1 MVSFDVVSLFT
12 AIPVDKAC
20 DYIRKKLED
29 DLSLHSRTNLDIE
42 DIISLLNFVLSNN
55 FFVYN
60 DTIYK
65 QIHGCAMGSPVSPVV
80 ANLCME
86 EIEKTAINTTTVSPK
101 FWKRYVDDSFCII
114 KSDAVA
120 SFHNSLNS
128 IDQYI
133 SFTIEHESNGQL
145 PFLDTLISRD
155 NGKLLVDIYRKPTHT
170 DRYLD
175 FHSHHDRK
183 HKISTAETLL
193 HRALN
198 LPNTQVG
205 KTRETARVCAALH
218 SNGYPKK
225 IAADVI
231 RKKARPPPPTPTPE
245 ELVGMFFKWVEP
257 TNRRNFAVLP
267 YIKGITEPLT
277 RILKEHDIQVTSR
290 PVKTLQQHFPI
301 PKFRPAEDDQ
311 CNVIY
316 KIPCASCP
324 WSYIAKPRIIIP
336 LRVIRTV
343 SQHYVW
349 CLSEGTPP
357 INISLMNS
365 STTLASRTGVVW
377 SKLDQGGNYSC
388 IATNDVGTESETFYV
403 SLTAFRV
410 CVDLCDCNSSTN
422 TFEVQNI
429 FHCTGKNST
438 HILNNIPI
446 TTTQL

>member
-1 MVSFDVVSLFT
+1 MGSQLLIHRSSLTKIADVNIQDDETMVSFDVVSLFT
-12 AIPVDKAC
+12 AIPVGKAC

-29 DLSLHSRTNLDIE
+29 DLSLYSRTNLDIE

-86 EIEKTAINTTTVSPK
+86 EIEKTAINTTTVLPK

-120 SFHNSLNS
+120 FFHDSLNS
-128 IDQYI
+128 IDQHI

-170 DRYLD
+170 DRYLY

-205 KTRETARVCAALH
+205 KTCETARVCAALH

-245 ELVGMFFKWVEP
+245 ELVGMFFKWTEP
-257 TNRRNFAVLP
+257 TNRRNCAVLP

-277 RILKEHDIQVTSR
+277 RILKEHNIQVTSR

-301 PKFRPAEDDQ
+301 PKLRPAEDDQ

-324 WSYIAKPRIIIP
+324 CSYIGETKR
-336 LRVIRTV
+336 
-343 SQHYVW
+343 SF
-349 CLSEGTPP
+349 
-357 INISLMNS
+357 
-365 STTLASRTGVVW
+365 TTRRKEHMRNL
-377 SKLDQGGNYSC
+377 K
-388 IATNDVGTESETFYV
+388 
-403 SLTAFRV
+403 
-410 CVDLCDCNSSTN
+410 
-422 TFEVQNI
+422 
-429 FHCTGKNST
+429 HCTKGSNVTKHAWTFNHDIDFNNSKMIDKANNRSRKT
-438 HILNNIPI
+438 LESWHMAKTVGADNNSCPLPRQYHIL
-446 TTTQL
+446 LKKH

>member
-12 AIPVDKAC
+12 AIPVDKAW
-20 DYIRKKLED
+20 DYVRKKLED
-29 DLSLHSRTNLDIE
+29 DLSLHSRTNLDIK

-86 EIEKTAINTTTVSPK
+86 EIEKTAINTSTVSPK

-120 SFHNSLNS
+120 SFHDSLNS
-128 IDQYI
+128 IDQHI

-245 ELVGMFFKWVEP
+245 ELVGRFFKWVEP

-311 CNVIY
+311 DNQLLTLEVFSNVFYALANNEGINNIFVGSEDRRLLVFSNELAVNGFFETLG
-316 KIPCASCP
+316 KM
-324 WSYIAKPRIIIP
+324 IA
-336 LRVIRTV
+336 
-343 SQHYVW
+343 H
-349 CLSEGTPP
+349 
-357 INISLMNS
+357 SL
-365 STTLASRTGVVW
+365 V
-377 SKLDQGGNYSC
+377 QGGSLSLKNDLLVLGNRGSSSC
-388 IATNDVGTESETFYV
+388 FAKGIMHRCG
-403 SLTAFRV
+403 
-410 CVDLCDCNSSTN
+410 
-422 TFEVQNI
+422 
-429 FHCTGKNST
+429 
-438 HILNNIPI
+438 
-446 TTTQL
+446 

>member
-20 DYIRKKLED
+20 DYIRKKLVD

-120 SFHNSLNS
+120 SFHDSLNS
-128 IDQYI
+128 IDQHI

-277 RILKEHDIQVTSR
+277 RILKEHDIQVTNR

-311 CNVIY
+311 QTPVRSMGNFAAA
-316 KIPCASCP
+316 KTPNKGLLTTHQRAS
-324 WSYIAKPRIIIP
+324 KRP
-336 LRVIRTV
+336 L
-343 SQHYVW
+343 
-349 CLSEGTPP
+349 
-357 INISLMNS
+357 
-365 STTLASRTGVVW
+365 
-377 SKLDQGGNYSC
+377 
-388 IATNDVGTESETFYV
+388 
-403 SLTAFRV
+403 
-410 CVDLCDCNSSTN
+410 
-422 TFEVQNI
+422 QNKQ
-429 FHCTGKNST
+429 T
-438 HILNNIPI
+438 IL
-446 TTTQL
+446 